1 MPTELLPQ
9 LATLARTAPEGDDWL
24 YEVKFDGYRLLA
36 FIEGRRIR
44 LLTRRGHDWTDRF
57 PHVQEALRALP
68 VKQAVL
74 DGEVV
79 AAGAHGASDF
89 QALQA
94 SLKQGGPLAYCL
106 FDLIH
111 CDGLDLS
118 HCPLEARKRL
128 LAERLSQA
136 QPPGLLR
143 FSDHVRG
150 RGQEF
155 LDFACRSGQEGI
167 IAKRADSPYRQ
178 ERTHDWLKVKC
189 LNRQEFVV
197 GGFTDPAGS
206 RTGFG
211 ALLLGVYDDSRLL
224 YCGRVGTGFDQSGGC
239 H

>member
-79 AAGAHGASDF
+79 AAGAH
-89 QALQA
+89 
-94 SLKQGGPLAYCL
+94 
-106 FDLIH
+106 
-111 CDGLDLS
+111 
-118 HCPLEARKRL
+118 
-128 LAERLSQA
+128 
-136 QPPGLLR
+136 
-143 FSDHVRG
+143 VRG

-155 LDFACRSGQEGI
+155 LDFACQSGQEGI